1 MSYQEN
7 RKYIISK
14 FPFLRNLERYDKII
28 PKVLSTL
35 VWPLYKPKKVNYNGK
50 VFFLSKHEYPNPS
63 RDLFAYKNTYN
74 NYEKKILETY
84 LKKNSN
90 CIDVGAN
97 IGFFTYLF
105 LKKIGQRGQ
114 IYSFENNPGVFSILK
129 KNFIGNSN
137 IIFKLGKVGINK
149 SEIVID
155 KIINCNVDFIKIDID
170 GADYYALKSCENII
184 KKNNPKIIIELSE
197 ASEREHGIHYNKT
210 VEFLSNNNYN
220 LYEIKNKLEK
230 FNRKLRPGEVIN
242 LFALHS
248 SNKL

>member
-1 MSYQEN
+1 M
-7 RKYIISK
+7 
-14 FPFLRNLERYDKII
+14 
-28 PKVLSTL
+28 
-35 VWPLYKPKKVNYNGK
+35 
-50 VFFLSKHEYPNPS
+50 
-63 RDLFAYKNTYN
+63 
-74 NYEKKILETY
+74 
-84 LKKNSN
+84 
-90 CIDVGAN
+90 
-97 IGFFTYLF
+97 F